1 VRKLEL
7 KIALIPLVRSTY
19 DVEEGKKV
27 FQRELSLLK
36 RFKDV
41 HWFAPSQVIEYAESM
56 TNFLST
62 LKKESIDGIVLLSA
76 TFHLGDLA
84 MSIASNFEN
93 VPILC
98 WAVPEPDYRGSRV
111 RLNSLVGAHLDFSN
125 LYRSKRTNLRF
136 IYGTAEDERFIKK
149 LSLWLNAIRAFKLWR
164 ESKITLIGGHAKSFM
179 NIDVYEPELF
189 KEFKIIVDVLPLETV
204 FKHNPSE
211 EEVQK
216 IEEDYKNIYRY
227 DENMDDDRLERV
239 ARLAAT
245 LQNIA
250 QTTKSSAL
258 CIRCWPEFAMYYG
271 VSPCAAM
278 SYNMA
283 KGSIMACEG
292 DILGAVTM
300 ITLKAFGCE
309 EMYLSDISQIFEEE
323 NALLFWHCGVAPHT
337 LWDGRSERTLDTY
350 FAGGKGVTVG
360 FVLKPGLVT
369 IARIDYTE
377 GWSLFLAKGEAI
389 ETEKLLKGTY
399 VKVKVKNAI
408 ELVESLVEN
417 GFAHHVVMAYG
428 DWYEDFLELA
438 SMKGWKVYAEV

>member
-1 VRKLEL
+1 MKNVEL

-19 DVEEGKKV
+19 DIEEGKKV
-27 FQRELSLLK
+27 FQRQLNLLK
-36 RFKDV
+36 RFEGV
-41 HWFAPSQVIEYAESM
+41 RWFAPSQIVEYVESM
-56 TNFLST
+56 TNFLNT

-84 MSIASNFEN
+84 LSVSSEFEN
-93 VPILC
+93 VPIMC
-98 WAVPEPDYRGSRV
+98 WAVPEPDYRGDRV

-125 LYRSKRTNLRF
+125 LYRSGRRNVRF

-149 LSLWLNAIRAFKLWR
+149 FSRWLNAIRAIKIWR
-164 ESKITLIGGHAKSFM
+164 DSKIALIGGHAKSFM

-189 KEFKIIVDVLPLETV
+189 KEFKIIVEVLPLEMV
-204 FKHNPSE
+204 FKHSPSE

-216 IEEDYKNIYRY
+216 IEEEYKNIYRY
-227 DENMDDDRLERV
+227 DENMDDVRLEKV
-239 ARLAAT
+239 AKLAAT
-245 LQNIA
+245 FRSIA
-250 QTTKSSAL
+250 QTTRSSAL
-258 CIRCWPEFAMYYG
+258 AIRCWPEFAMHYG

-278 SYNMA
+278 SYDMA
-283 KGSIMACEG
+283 SGLITACEG

-300 ITLKAFGCE
+300 LTLKAFGCKG
-309 EMYLSDISQIFEEE
+309 MYLSDISQIFEEE

-360 FVLKPGLVT
+360 FVLKPGPVT
-369 IARIDYTE
+369 IARIDYIK

-399 VKVKVKNAI
+399 VKVKVSDPI
-408 ELVESLVEN
+408 GLVESLVQK

-438 SMKGWKVYAEV
+438 SMKGWKVHAEI